1 MRRPLVLF
9 ATLFLLWV
17 LVTQVNHEL
26 SGFRVSLF
34 LGGLFTVF
42 AAIKMPRN
50 EGLVIVFAA
59 GLLFDVGTP
68 VWFGC
73 HAVLFAIAH
82 TLIHHFRKR
91 MPREESLVGVVVALL
106 ANLGVYLGVS
116 FSAFHDLP
124 TQANIWPRL
133 LTDLVI
139 SQVVLALIA
148 PWFLALQ
155 TKAMKIARVELQ
167 QDQHS
172 VR

>member
-17 LVTQVNHEL
+17 LVAQANHEL
-26 SGFRVSLF
+26 SGFRVTLF

-42 AAIKMPRN
+42 AAIWLPRT
-50 EGLVIVFAA
+50 EGLLTVFAS

-73 HAVLFAIAH
+73 HALLFSLAH
-82 TLIHHFRKR
+82 TVIHHFRKR
-91 MPREESLVGVVVALL
+91 MPRDEAWVSVVVALL
-106 ANLGVYLGVS
+106 ANLGIFLGVS

-124 TQANIWPRL
+124 APTNVWPRL
-133 LTDLVI
+133 LTDLLL
-139 SQVVLALIA
+139 SQIVLALIA
-148 PWFLALQ
+148 PWFFALQ
-155 TKAMKIARVELQ
+155 LKAFEITRVVLPAEE
-167 QDQHS
+167 HS